1 MRLIRYTTDETPRV
15 GVAVGEAIH
24 PVEGTIAELLRLT
37 AADMTARL
45 QEAVRA
51 TDTVAMSDVRL
62 LAPVDGWTEVWAAGV
77 TYKRSREARACVT
90 ALGRLHQQVAER
102 CDRVTLMVAGCA
114 LAVKGPT

>member
-62 LAPVDGWTEVWAAGV
+62 LAPVRRRRGRGRPACRSGRVRAPPPTPAAR
-77 TYKRSREARACVT
+77 RSRPVR
-90 ALGRLHQQVAER
+90 RNPHR
-102 CDRVTLMVAGCA
+102 
-114 LAVKGPT
+114 